1 MGDELDRLRDV
12 ARAAAAMVRAQAAY
26 QAHGAQL
33 RDRPADF
40 SITHELGDT
49 HRLATAA
56 RAGEEQLIAALAR
69 LGQVAPDLL
78 IPPA

>member
-1 MGDELDRLRDV
+1 MNDELERLRNV
-12 ARAAAAMVRAQAAY
+12 ARAAAAMLRAQAAY
-26 QAHGAQL
+26 QAHAAQL

-49 HRLATAA
+49 HRLASAA

-69 LGQVAPDLL
+69 LGEVNPSLVSG
-78 IPPA
+78 